1 MTGAPQEQQS
11 ILDELAYYKRQLDE
25 LAGEN
30 LKLDYTISGLRHEI
44 QQKRQSFALL
54 SALQQS
60 IGTHKQISS
69 IFDVTIRAI
78 NATLGMD
85 KTVVLSPT
93 EKPNLYRASQWLGLP
108 EEAASRLVSINLE
121 FPPEFAA
128 QSKPLLV
135 NRASESTPLVRRLR
149 EAFDL
154 PFFICVPVI
163 VEERPVGLLLSGRM
177 KEARP
182 LYPALDR
189 GDVDTFQAIAGL
201 ISASVQNM
209 RIAVLTEM
217 DRLKTEFFANIS
229 HEFRTPI
236 TLTLGPLQQLIAE
249 RHGPMSSTAR
259 GELQMML
266 RNQQRL
272 LGLINQIM
280 DLAKFEAGRMQLRAA
295 KVVDVNQFIAER
307 ANEFRAIAEKQ
318 GLELSVRLDPQLRD
332 ANLYVDLEKLD
343 RLVSNL
349 LSNAVKFT
357 KAGSITVAT
366 ALRDEAM
373 HLTISDTGIG
383 IKGDELPHIFDRFR
397 QADGS
402 ISREYS
408 GTGIGLA
415 LVREIAALHGGSVS
429 VRSQYGEGSTFEVE
443 IPTGKAHL
451 SPSSIVE
458 ADLANGE
465 LSERGRTLI
474 IAEDL
479 ADQADVEATNREA
492 EAQLDTTRP
501 TVLYVDDNSDLRA
514 HVRQLLTRHYN
525 VFLAADGLDGLEKAR
540 RYLPDLVLSD
550 QMMPRLSGR
559 EFLAAVRQDDRLQS
573 TPLIFLTARA
583 GTEAR
588 IESLEAG
595 ADDYLAKPFDEQ
607 ELLVRIGNL
616 LRARAQERQL
626 AVLNKQ
632 LGEWNAKLEDRVR
645 EQVGQLEK
653 LGRLKRFF
661 SPQLAD
667 LIIAGGADDPLKSHR
682 RELAVAFLDL
692 RGFTA
697 FSEISEPEEIMAV
710 LHQYHAAIGELILAH
725 EGTLERFT
733 GDGMV
738 VFFND
743 PLPVPNPAER
753 AVRMAIAM
761 RECVGRLSLEWRKR
775 DYRLDFGIGLT
786 QGFATIGAIG
796 FEARWDYS
804 AIGSVI
810 NLAARLCEE
819 AKPGQIL
826 MSRRLLSTVEHLVE
840 VEPVGDLALKGF
852 HNPVPV
858 YNLMKFKEE

>member
-1 MTGAPQEQQS
+1 
-11 ILDELAYYKRQLDE
+11 
-25 LAGEN
+25 
-30 LKLDYTISGLRHEI
+30 
-44 QQKRQSFALL
+44 
-54 SALQQS
+54 
-60 IGTHKQISS
+60 
-69 IFDVTIRAI
+69 
-78 NATLGMD
+78 MD

-93 EKPNLYRASQWLGLP
+93 EKPNLYRASQWLGLH
-108 EEAASRLVSINLE
+108 EEAASNLGSVDLE
-121 FPPEFAA
+121 FPTKFTAGSE
-128 QSKPLLV
+128 PLLV
-135 NRASESTPLVRRLR
+135 NGASAPVPLVTRLR
-149 EAFDL
+149 DALDL

-163 VEERPVGLLLSGRM
+163 VEQRPVGLLLSGRM

-182 LYPALDR
+182 LYPPLDR
-189 GDVDTFQAIAGL
+189 GDLDTFQAIAGL

-209 RIAVLTEM
+209 RVAVLTEM

-236 TLTLGPLQQLIAE
+236 TLTLGPLQQILAE
-249 RHGPMSSTAR
+249 RHGPISPATR

-272 LGLINQIM
+272 LGLINQIL
-280 DLAKFEAGRMQLRAA
+280 DLAKFEAGGMQLRAA
-295 KVVDVNQFIAER
+295 PIADVNRFVEER
-307 ANEFRAIAEKQ
+307 IGEFRPTAEKM
-318 GLELSVRLDPQLRD
+318 GLELSARFDPRLRG
-332 ANLYVDLEKLD
+332 AELYLDLEKFD
-343 RLVSNL
+343 KLVSNL

-357 KAGSITVAT
+357 RAGSITVAT
-366 ALRDEAM
+366 ALRDGAF
-373 HLTISDTGIG
+373 HLTVSDTGIG

-415 LVREIAALHGGSVS
+415 LVKEIAALHAGSVN
-429 VRSQYGEGSTFEVE
+429 VRSQYGEGSSFEVT
-443 IPTGKAHL
+443 IPIGRAHL
-451 SPSSIVE
+451 SPASIVE
-458 ADLANGE
+458 TEPPAAE
-465 LSERGRTLI
+465 LPEHGKTLVI
-474 IAEDL
+474 EEDR
-479 ADQADVEATNREA
+479 AVQASVEAVNRQAEA
-492 EAQLDTTRP
+492 ELDATRP
-501 TVLYVDDNSDLRA
+501 TVLYVDDNSDLRT
-514 HVRQLLTRHYN
+514 HVRQLLAAHYN
-525 VFLAADGLDGLEKAR
+525 VFLAADGLDGLEKAHLYR
-540 RYLPDLVLSD
+540 PDIVLSD

-559 EFLAAVRQDDRLQS
+559 ELLAAIRRDDELRS

-588 IESLEAG
+588 IESLDAG

-607 ELLVRIGNL
+607 ELLARIRNL
-616 LRARAQERQL
+616 LRARVQEREL
-626 AVLNKQ
+626 AALNKQ
-632 LGEWNAKLEDRVR
+632 LGDWNERLESRVR
-645 EQVGQLEK
+645 EQVSQLEK

-667 LIIAGGADDPLKSHR
+667 LIVAGGTDDPLKSHR

-710 LHQYHAAIGELILAH
+710 LHEYHAAMGELILAH

-743 PLPVPNPAER
+743 PLPVANPAER
-753 AVRMAIAM
+753 AVRMALAM
-761 RECVGRLSLEWRKR
+761 RECVKRLSLEWKKR

-810 NLAARLCEE
+810 NLAARLCDE

-826 MSRRLLSTVEHLVE
+826 MSRRLLSAVEHLVE
-840 VEPVGDLALKGF
+840 GEPLGDLVLKGF

-858 YNLMKFKEE
+858 YNLVKLREE